1 MLRCFEEP
9 DFFSFTELDS
19 TNNYVA
25 NLVRSKNINKTF
37 IVSADYQTEGRGQ
50 RASKWQ
56 SAKSQNALFSIYMP
70 WNNLHLSDQFIVSM
84 IAAVGISDVL
94 EKILNTK
101 IQIKWPNDI
110 YVGNKKIAGILIE
123 SELNGQT
130 VSSSIIGIGVNVNQV
145 DFDDLNNATSLKLET
160 GQNHDRLGIAKEIAQ
175 HLQMTCK
182 SLNEQSDAFHF
193 MKKRYLSRLLG
204 LNHYHVVIEQ
214 SSGKGLE
221 IKPLD
226 VTRSGLLLATDR
238 TNSLRTFDIKEILW
252 VL

>member
-1 MLRCFEEP
+1 MLSCFEEP
-9 DFFSFTELDS
+9 DLFSFTELDS
-19 TNNYVA
+19 TNNYAA
-25 NLVRSKNINKTF
+25 NLVRTKKIDKTF

-70 WNNLHLSDQFIVSM
+70 WSNLHLSDQFIVSM
-84 IAAVGISDVL
+84 IAAVGIADVL
-94 EKILNTK
+94 EKVLNTK

-110 YVGNKKIAGILIE
+110 YVVNRKIAGILIE

-145 DFDDLNNATSLKLET
+145 DFGDLNNATSLKLET
-160 GQNHDRLGIAKEIAQ
+160 GQNHDRLGIVKEITKQ
-175 HLQMTCK
+175 LLETCK
-182 SLNEQSDAFHF
+182 SLNQQTDAFHI

-204 LNHYHVVIEQ
+204 LNQYNNVIEQ
-214 SSGKGLE
+214 STGKHLD

-226 VTRSGLLLATDR
+226 VTRSGLLLATDT
-238 TNSLRTFDIKEILW
+238 TNKLLTFDSKEIQW